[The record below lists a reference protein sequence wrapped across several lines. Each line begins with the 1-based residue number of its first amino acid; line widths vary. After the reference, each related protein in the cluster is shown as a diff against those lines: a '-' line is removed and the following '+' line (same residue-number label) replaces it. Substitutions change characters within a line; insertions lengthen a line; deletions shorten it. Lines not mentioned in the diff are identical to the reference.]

1 MNNFNSSL
9 VTENK
14 LFWDTIK
21 PFFSNKEI
29 YGAHIKLVEK
39 NEVFQDD
46 DLIAKKLDVFFKN
59 AVSTLNANGNTFIAN
74 RTLDAL
80 TDLIEKAIGKCK
92 FHPSIFLIQKQ
103 FERSNIFSFKTVE
116 VSDIEKKLTTSTQK
130 RQRILIT
137 FLLKYKK
144 SSKVSV
150 SVLHKLFNKSIEKKY
165 KENDALDKK
174 NVSTLPV
181 VSKILE
187 RIMQKTS

>member
-1 MNNFNSSL
+1 M
-9 VTENK
+9 
-14 LFWDTIK
+14 
-21 PFFSNKEI
+21 

-103 FERSNIFSFKTVE
+103 FERSNIF
-116 VSDIEKKLTTSTQK
+116 
-130 RQRILIT
+130 
-137 FLLKYKK
+137 
-144 SSKVSV
+144 
-150 SVLHKLFNKSIEKKY
+150 
-165 KENDALDKK
+165 
-174 NVSTLPV
+174 
-181 VSKILE
+181 
-187 RIMQKTS
+187 